1 MVKQDLCSERDR
13 WRRSSLLENFGLGD
27 RKRSEV
33 GRVEEWLGGD
43 RRNLSVLEITRC
55 YPSLL
60 SPAKKMPPYAA
71 NSNVGLRVAEPLWD
85 WEVQS
90 RLPLSGGG
98 GNRVASPPHVG
109 ASPARTAQPAMWL
122 IQPASMK
129 PPPPQHLARWEG
141 GAQKLNLARSSCFPL
156 RTETGEVG
164 DKGGRCQRVLGEVGG
179 VQRGSTSGSLFQSW
193 YRERPLVLALECQD
207 SCRMKSKGRDE

>member
-1 MVKQDLCSERDR
+1 MVKKDLCSERDR

-109 ASPARTAQPAMWL
+109 ASRQNGPACHVVDSARQYEAPPTPAPGQVGGWGPKAQPGTFIMF
-122 IQPASMK
+122 
-129 PPPPQHLARWEG
+129 PP
-141 GAQKLNLARSSCFPL
+141 KN
-156 RTETGEVG
+156 
-164 DKGGRCQRVLGEVGG
+164 
-179 VQRGSTSGSLFQSW
+179 
-193 YRERPLVLALECQD
+193 
-207 SCRMKSKGRDE
+207 